1 MRQFHVLPQ
10 QVPVVRRIPH
20 YVQKLP
26 LPTLPPGMQE
36 SPGSVPRNDVE
47 AKDCTPKKIK
57 HCNCKNSL
65 CLKLYC
71 ECFAAGL
78 HCNGCSCLNCHNNV
92 ENEGA
97 RQKAVGATLERNPNA
112 FRPKIASSPHGSLD
126 GREDARGAQMTG
138 KHNKGC
144 HCKKSGCLKKY
155 CECFQANILC
165 SNNCKC
171 MDCKNS
177 EGSEE
182 RKSLFHGNHNSI
194 GCIQQTAN
202 ADVTGAIGSSGYCTP
217 IASKKRK
224 SKEILGSVTKDQSA
238 KYQQES
244 HVKNSAASSS
254 PLSIPVSHSTTATV
268 LGASKFRYKSPLSG
282 ILQPQD
288 VKEICSLLVILSQ
301 EAKRELAGKMDR
313 QPEVENNHNFEP
325 TSASREDSGHDVHRT
340 LPDDCVNGSKA
351 GRERNNAS
359 GIDGIDMENGM
370 PESPEI
376 DLMCHEQEMVF
387 MEAGPPIRMGG
398 LCQNKTRISSNK
410 HECSEASP
418 SYFFGLDSMQLS
430 HIGWLRETMY
440 SPSAK
445 AKMGNQQEP
454 AEREDIYAGTEIGN
468 HNKSYSNGDAKSSIV
483 ATSASHGVLP
493 IMFTA
498 SDKLKEDN
506 LSIKSQRPIQA
517 ACWFFMAREA
527 MTSIFLSHNSKVI
540 VSNGSFGDEGFLLS
554 FSGVFLIQCGF
565 LALHGYD
572 RLSIFMVSYE
582 CPSSIVYLDEAV
594 PSNVRT
600 SYVKCRI

>member
-1 MRQFHVLPQ
+1 MGQSEATSDFAPKKLARQLDFTTICRASANLVFTPSQAQPQKVQPQPLLNLQLQTPPKQQSAMPQFHVLPQ

-20 YVQKLP
+20 SVQKLP

-194 GCIQQTAN
+194 ACIQQTAN
-202 ADVTGAIGSSGYCTP
+202 ADITGAIGSSGYCTP
-217 IASKKRK
+217 ITSKKRK

-301 EAKRELAGKMDR
+301 EAKKELAGKMDR

-325 TSASREDSGHDVHRT
+325 TSASSIQRREDSGHDVHRT

-370 PESPEI
+370 PASPEI

-387 MEAGPPIRMGG
+387 MEAGPPIRLGG
-398 LCQNKTRISSNK
+398 LCQNKTGISSNK
-410 HECSEASP
+410 HECSEVYAEQERLILTGFRDFLNRLITCGS
-418 SYFFGLDSMQLS
+418 
-430 HIGWLRETMY
+430 IKETMY
-440 SPSAK
+440 SSSAK

-468 HNKSYSNGDAKSSIV
+468 HKKSYSNGDAKSSIV
-483 ATSASHGVLP
+483 ATSASNGVLP
-493 IMFTA
+493 IMSAFPVKNSNTEINPE
-498 SDKLKEDN
+498 S
-506 LSIKSQRPIQA
+506 KS
-517 ACWFFMAREA
+517 
-527 MTSIFLSHNSKVI
+527 
-540 VSNGSFGDEGFLLS
+540 
-554 FSGVFLIQCGF
+554 
-565 LALHGYD
+565 
-572 RLSIFMVSYE
+572 
-582 CPSSIVYLDEAV
+582 
-594 PSNVRT
+594 
-600 SYVKCRI
+600 

>member
-1 MRQFHVLPQ
+1 MGQSEATSDFAPKKLARQLDFTTICRASANLVFTPSQAQPQKVQPHPLLNLQLQTPPKQQSAMPQFHVLPQ

-20 YVQKLP
+20 SVQKLP

-112 FRPKIASSPHGSLD
+112 FRPKIASSPQSPD
-126 GREDARGAQMTG
+126 TREDAREAQMIG

-165 SNNCKC
+165 SDNCKC

-194 GCIQQTAN
+194 GCIQQTEN

-301 EAKRELAGKMDR
+301 EAQRELAGKMDR
-313 QPEVENNHNFEP
+313 QPERENNHYFEP
-325 TSASREDSGHDVHRT
+325 TSASSVHGREDSVNGPDIHRT
-340 LPDDCVNGSKA
+340 LADDCVNGNKA
-351 GRERNNAS
+351 GRERNNDSRTGDDLA
-359 GIDGIDMENGM
+359 NGR
-370 PESPEI
+370 PASPEI

-387 MEAGPPIRMGG
+387 MEAGLTTGMGG
-398 LCQNKTRISSNK
+398 LCQNKTQISSNG
-410 HECSEASP
+410 HECSEVYAEQEKLILTRFRDFLNRLVTCGS
-418 SYFFGLDSMQLS
+418 
-430 HIGWLRETMY
+430 IKETMY

-445 AKMGNQQEP
+445 SNMGNQQEP
-454 AEREDIYAGTEIGN
+454 ADRLIICAETEIGN
-468 HNKSYSNGDAKSSIV
+468 HKKAYSNGDAKSSIV
-483 ATSASHGVLP
+483 ATSASNGVLP
-493 IMFTA
+493 IMSAFPVKNSNTEINPE
-498 SDKLKEDN
+498 S
-506 LSIKSQRPIQA
+506 KS
-517 ACWFFMAREA
+517 
-527 MTSIFLSHNSKVI
+527 
-540 VSNGSFGDEGFLLS
+540 
-554 FSGVFLIQCGF
+554 
-565 LALHGYD
+565 
-572 RLSIFMVSYE
+572 
-582 CPSSIVYLDEAV
+582 
-594 PSNVRT
+594 
-600 SYVKCRI
+600 